1 MSKNHKFNTT
11 KQEKRKSFLRLT
23 MIFICFALVVGTVS
37 VAVIV
42 KNNNSFISD
51 LFSKETTSGV
61 SESTTQENQLVD
73 LGEELTGEASILLYC
88 TDREAAEIYFMA
100 VVNADMQ
107 NKSFEVLPLKTDNSD
122 YINALSTGGEKE
134 LVSAVQKVE
143 GLTIDRYVAS
153 NTDTFALAINY
164 MGGLKYSV
172 AERIEYRTDEY
183 TLILT
188 KGDQTIKGETLLKYF
203 RYCKTLDQETG
214 LRKQADLI
222 CKMLDEYITAENVEN
237 GSTIYEKVLS
247 KINSKSDIS
256 YIEASKALQM
266 LRLLCESG
274 EKQPAKVVIEQTGG
288 NE

>member
-1 MSKNHKFNTT
+1 MSKNHKFNTS
-11 KQEKRKSFLRLT
+11 KQEKRNSILKLS
-23 MIFICFALVVGTVS
+23 IVFICFALVIGTVS

-42 KNNNSFISD
+42 KNNNSFFTD

-73 LGEELTGEASILLYC
+73 LEEELTGEASILLYC
-88 TDREAAEIYFMA
+88 TDREAEEIYFLA

-107 NKSFEVLPLKTDNSD
+107 NRSFDVLPLKTDNPD

-134 LVSAVQKVE
+134 LVSAVQKAE

-153 NTDTFALAINY
+153 DTDTFALAINY
-164 MGGLKYSV
+164 MGGLKYSI

-214 LRKQADLI
+214 LRKQGDLI
-222 CKMLDEYITAENVEN
+222 CKMLDEYITAENVKN

-274 EKQPAKVVIEQTGG
+274 EKQPAKVVLEQTGG

>member
-1 MSKNHKFNTT
+1 MSKNHKFNTS
-11 KQEKRKSFLRLT
+11 KQEKRNSILKLS
-23 MIFICFALVVGTVS
+23 IVFICFALVIGTVS

-42 KNNNSFISD
+42 KNNNSFFTD

-73 LGEELTGEASILLYC
+73 LEEELTGEASILLYC
-88 TDREAAEIYFMA
+88 TDRESEEIYFLA

-107 NKSFEVLPLKTDNSD
+107 NRSFDVLPLKTDNPD

-134 LVSAVQKVE
+134 LVSAVQKGE

-153 NTDTFALAINY
+153 DTDTFALAINY

-214 LRKQADLI
+214 LRKQGDLI
-222 CKMLDEYITAENVEN
+222 CKMLDEYITAENVKN

-274 EKQPAKVVIEQTGG
+274 EKQPAKVVLEQTGG

>member
-1 MSKNHKFNTT
+1 MSKNHKFNTS
-11 KQEKRKSFLRLT
+11 KQEKRNSILKLS
-23 MIFICFALVVGTVS
+23 IVFICFALVIGTVS

-42 KNNNSFISD
+42 KNNNSFFTD

-73 LGEELTGEASILLYC
+73 LEEELTGEASILLYC
-88 TDREAAEIYFMA
+88 TDREAEEIYFLA
-100 VVNADMQ
+100 VVNADMP
-107 NKSFEVLPLKTDNSD
+107 NRSFDVLPLKTDNPD

-134 LVSAVQKVE
+134 LVSAVQKAE

-153 NTDTFALAINY
+153 DTDTFALAINY

-214 LRKQADLI
+214 LRKQGDLI
-222 CKMLDEYITAENVEN
+222 CKMLDEYITAENVKN

-274 EKQPAKVVIEQTGG
+274 EKQPAKVVLEQTGG